1 MLQSGEQRKR
11 RSRDAAF
18 GICFPYSADV
28 EKKFSCTARNG
39 GYAHAFVRHGVHAR
53 VAQFEDLQKTDIAAY
68 LAAASPYGQ
77 HGKPLAELDAGK
89 VFKSAQRYN
98 RNAAEIQT
106 AHERLSG
113 FFCGFA
119 PGVAAEE
126 AAEGEPSQM
135 MVGEGTEKKVLV
147 HVVSLF

>member
-1 MLQSGEQRKR
+1 MPLLVSVSLTRPTSKKSFLVLRGTGDML
-11 RSRDAAF
+11 
-18 GICFPYSADV
+18 
-28 EKKFSCTARNG
+28 
-39 GYAHAFVRHGVHAR
+39 VRHGVHAR

-113 FFCGFA
+113 FFSGFA

-126 AAEGEPSQM
+126 IAEREPSQM
-135 MVGEGTEKKVLV
+135 MVGEGTEENILV
-147 HVVSLF
+147 HLSSSIWSIFCNIEVPA